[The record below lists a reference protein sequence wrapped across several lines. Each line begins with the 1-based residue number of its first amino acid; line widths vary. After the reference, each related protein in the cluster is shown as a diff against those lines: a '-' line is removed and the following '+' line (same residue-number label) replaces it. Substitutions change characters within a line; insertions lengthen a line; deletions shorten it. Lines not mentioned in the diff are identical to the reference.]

1 MYIELVCVGH
11 ELLYGKLNTHIAYIG
26 EHLSGIGLQ
35 LSSAK
40 TIPDDLEEM
49 TTTFKDAF
57 SKADIT
63 IITGGLGPTFD
74 DLTREAAAKALNKK
88 LIRNEELLKKLEQY
102 MVSRGY
108 KFSLKGNEKQ
118 AYLIDGAKAIENKF
132 GTAPGQFL
140 EHNNRLIVIL
150 PGPPKEMHAM
160 FESFLVPL
168 LKNKYSGIIAKSK
181 TIHVFGLGE
190 SRVNEII
197 KPIIETERK
206 LEAGSVSFT
215 ILAHISGVNIK
226 TTVTGT
232 DSMLVDEILHSI
244 KAEFYRV
251 LKDHIYGE
259 DSQTLESIVGDML
272 IKHKKTLSV
281 AESCTGGLI
290 ANRLTNI
297 PGSSLF
303 FQGGIISY
311 SNHSKIEILKVN
323 SETIDNNGAVSEATA
338 MEMAKGTQAL
348 TKSDY
353 AIAISGIAG
362 PSGGTP
368 EKPVG
373 MVCFALVTPKKSKT
387 ETVHFIG
394 SRLEI
399 KERSTNHILNLLRL
413 ELQNH

>member
-1 MYIELVCVGH
+1 MRIELICVGH

-26 EHLSGIGLQ
+26 EHLSDIGLQ
-35 LSSAK
+35 LNSAR

-49 TTTFKDAF
+49 TATFKDAF
-57 SKADIT
+57 VKADIT

-102 MVSRGY
+102 MTSRGY
-108 KFSLKGNEKQ
+108 KFSLKGNENQ
-118 AYLIDGAKAIENKF
+118 AYLIEGAKTIENKF

-140 EHNNRLIVIL
+140 EHNNKLIVIL
-150 PGPPKEMHAM
+150 PGPPKEMHTM
-160 FESFLVPL
+160 FESFLAPL
-168 LKNKYSGIIAKSK
+168 LKNKYCGIIAKSK
-181 TIHVFGLGE
+181 TIHIFGLGE
-190 SRVNEII
+190 SKVNEII

-206 LEAGSVSFT
+206 LEDGSVSFT
-215 ILAHISGVNIK
+215 ILAHLSGVNIK

-232 DSMLVDEILHSI
+232 DSMLVDEIMHSI

-251 LKDHIYGE
+251 LKDYIYGE
-259 DSQTLESIVGDML
+259 DAQTLESIVGDLL
-272 IKHKKTLSV
+272 IKHKSTLSV

-303 FQGGIISY
+303 FQGGIVSY

-323 SETIDNNGAVSEATA
+323 PEVIDKNGAVSEPTA
-338 MEMAKGTQAL
+338 LEMAKGAKAL

-353 AIAISGIAG
+353 AVAISGIAG

-373 MVCFALVTPKKSKT
+373 TVCFALVTPKKNKT

-394 SRLEI
+394 TRLEI
-399 KERSTNHILNLLRL
+399 KERSANHVFNILRL
-413 ELQNH
+413 ELQAH

>member
-168 LKNKYSGIIAKSK
+168 LKNKYSQ
-181 TIHVFGLGE
+181 
-190 SRVNEII
+190 NQ
-197 KPIIETERK
+197 KPSMFS
-206 LEAGSVSFT
+206 GS
-215 ILAHISGVNIK
+215 GNQ
-226 TTVTGT
+226 
-232 DSMLVDEILHSI
+232 E
-244 KAEFYRV
+244 
-251 LKDHIYGE
+251 
-259 DSQTLESIVGDML
+259 
-272 IKHKKTLSV
+272 
-281 AESCTGGLI
+281 
-290 ANRLTNI
+290 
-297 PGSSLF
+297 
-303 FQGGIISY
+303 
-311 SNHSKIEILKVN
+311 
-323 SETIDNNGAVSEATA
+323 
-338 MEMAKGTQAL
+338 
-348 TKSDY
+348 
-353 AIAISGIAG
+353 
-362 PSGGTP
+362 
-368 EKPVG
+368 
-373 MVCFALVTPKKSKT
+373 
-387 ETVHFIG
+387 
-394 SRLEI
+394 
-399 KERSTNHILNLLRL
+399 
-413 ELQNH
+413 